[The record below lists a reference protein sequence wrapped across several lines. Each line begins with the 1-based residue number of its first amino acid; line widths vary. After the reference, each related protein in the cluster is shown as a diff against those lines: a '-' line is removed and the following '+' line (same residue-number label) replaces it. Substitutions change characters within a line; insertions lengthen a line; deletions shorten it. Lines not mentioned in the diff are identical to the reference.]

1 MGIQTATS
9 EEVRSKKT
17 TLDIMAPPTKEA
29 LKAAFDKADKDGTG
43 KLSMKQ
49 FQAVMIELSEDENER
64 KQAQTEGFVEMV
76 MSAIDNDGDKM
87 VSYEEL
93 LVLIGE
99 AEVDDKQMLKNM
111 VAAAD
116 KGGDG
121 FLTAEELKSMCMKMD
136 PEEDDHDMM
145 INMIIRMCS
154 TDGTCKVKAEEVV
167 SYFIDGPKE
176 KSPQEEAKMMFKM
189 FDTNGDGYIDKKELV
204 KYMKEMVCDEDDDDS
219 DLKFMMK
226 LMVASA
232 DEDEDGKLNYE
243 EFTKMMGKK

>member
-9 EEVRSKKT
+9 EEVRSKKP
-17 TLDIMAPPTKEA
+17 TLEIMAPPTKEA

-49 FQAVMIELSEDENER
+49 FQAVMIELSEDEDER

-99 AEVDDKQMLKNM
+99 SEVDDKQMFKNM
-111 VAAAD
+111 VVAAD
-116 KGGDG
+116 GDG
-121 FLTAEELKSMCMKMD
+121 FLTAEELKTMCMKMD

-154 TDGTCKVKAEEVV
+154 TDGTRKVKAEEVV

-243 EFTKMMGKK
+243 EFTKMMEKK

>member
-1 MGIQTATS
+1 
-9 EEVRSKKT
+9 
-17 TLDIMAPPTKEA
+17 MAA
-29 LKAAFDKADKDGTG
+29 VDG
-43 KLSMKQ
+43 
-49 FQAVMIELSEDENER
+49 N
-64 KQAQTEGFVEMV
+64 
-76 MSAIDNDGDKM
+76 GDKM
-87 VSYEEL
+87 VTFEEL
-93 LVLIGE
+93 LSLIGE
-99 AEVDDKQMLKNM
+99 GEFDDKKMLKNM
-111 VAAAD
+111 IDAAD
-116 KGGDG
+116 KDGDG
-121 FLTAEELKSMCMKMD
+121 FLTAEELKSMMMKMA

-154 TDGTCKVKAEEVV
+154 TDGTRKVKAEEVV

-204 KYMKEMVCDEDDDDS
+204 KYMKEMVCDDDDDDS

-243 EFTKMMGKK
+243 EFTKMMEKK